1 MAYTKV
7 CNTACALQATAGSHA
22 QAAAL
27 QDDIQQTTGHQGN
40 IDRSPTPEMAIAN
53 PPSAPLPNTDNDMTL
68 PWDDPPDHQQDY
80 ASMHETDGGRRPS
93 AVNHDT
99 QAFEPMFAE
108 TQLQAPSTDL
118 LPETQVNEIPSA
130 MPPASLLGSHQQAA
144 KLGSASKPSQER
156 QTATDNPGFPSLAS
170 GLPHVPVAEPTQLVG
185 EPTQLALQ
193 LGSKANSSGPLGTS
207 SSPQKGTALA
217 SAAAQAMTGAQPTQ
231 ASVLPSSAGLPT
243 GMPSLAPE
251 TVPSQPAVAGTSATG
266 ANGSQAVAGASLGP
280 GNLPVTRPQ
289 ADAVLHLP
297 SQPSGSQHAAHPHGP
312 PRHTEAAAAEAP
324 SAAPGPA
331 QPTGRSSQ
339 ALQPPQ
345 GPGAT
350 ADGSASQQKHAQQQ
364 QLPAAEPEVGG
375 HGSADDASAEGSGHN
390 TLLDSVLGHDE
401 DDSIWMPP
409 ASMPDSEGPSQ
420 EAAVLPAAGGQDMP
434 LQSAAAPLP
443 GTAM

>member
-1 MAYTKV
+1 M

-22 QAAAL
+22 QAAAP
-27 QDDIQQTTGHQGN
+27 QDGIQQTTGHQGN
-40 IDRSPTPEMAIAN
+40 LDRSPTPEMANAN

-80 ASMHETDGGRRPS
+80 ASMNETDSGRRPG

-144 KLGSASKPSQER
+144 KLGSASRLSQER

-185 EPTQLALQ
+185 EPTQLALP
-193 LGSKANSSGPLGTS
+193 LGHSSGPAGTS
-207 SSPQKGTALA
+207 SSLQTGTALA

-251 TVPSQPAVAGTSATG
+251 ISPSQPAVAGTSATG
-266 ANGSQAVAGASLGP
+266 AGRAQAVAGASLGP

-312 PRHTEAAAAEAP
+312 PRHTEAATAEAP
-324 SAAPGPA
+324 SAEAPGHA
-331 QPTGRSSQ
+331 QPTGRSTQ

-345 GPGAT
+345 GSGGA
-350 ADGSASQQKHAQQQ
+350 ADGSASQQKHAQQ

-375 HGSADDASAEGSGHN
+375 HGTHVADEASAEGSDHN